1 MNKVILKGRLTADPE
16 LSNTSTGVEYCN
28 FSIAVDRYVG
38 KDKDHETDFVPC
50 KAWRQSAALITKYFT
65 KGKEILV
72 EGSIRFDK
80 YEKDGEKRIN
90 AYVSVD
96 RVYFLRRQIRR

>member
-28 FSIAVDRYVG
+28 FSIAVDRYAG
-38 KDKDHETDFVPC
+38 KDKEPETDFVPC
-50 KAWRQSAALITKYFT
+50 KAWRQSAVFITKYFS

-80 YEKDGEKRIN
+80 YEKRRRKEDLCKRI
-90 AYVSVD
+90 D
-96 RVYFLRRQIRR
+96 